1 MKNMILSL
9 ILIFSTYMANA
20 QITLENSYAYSTSVS
35 EVNDEDYFFYLMDVA
50 LSQCR
55 IYTKNHELQK
65 TIDLS
70 IPEGYY
76 LSDIKF
82 VGKGI
87 FNSDDL
93 IELLYIYEKY
103 VSTDAGSY
111 YQYGLSVVNEDGT
124 TLLLLPNGGWAEV
137 KNVANEN
144 KLLAYLYTY
153 NPEGYY
159 MVMTNVYTLEGS
171 ATMNSFSAIEQS
183 LAYPNP
189 TSEYISIETSQFPDL
204 KEGEFILFNAS
215 GTKVYSAEIQGNQI
229 FTMPVNQFPSGS
241 YFYSI
246 RNGKKLLGTNKI
258 IIR

>member
-1 MKNMILSL
+1 MKNLILSL
-9 ILIFSTYMANA
+9 ILISTVYLVNA
-20 QITLENSYAYSTSVS
+20 QITLENSYAYSASVS
-35 EVNDEDYFFYLMDVA
+35 EVNDEDYFYYLMDVD

-55 IYTKNHELQK
+55 IYTKSHELLK

-103 VSTDAGSY
+103 VPTDAGYY

-124 TLLLLPNGGWAEV
+124 VLLSLPNGGWAEV

-153 NPEGYY
+153 NPAGYY
-159 MVMTNVYTLEGS
+159 IVMTNVYTLGGS
-171 ATMNSFSAIEQS
+171 ATMNGFSTIEPS

-204 KEGEFILFNAS
+204 EKGEFILFNAT
-215 GTKVYSAEIQGNQI
+215 GTKIYSAEIQGDQI
-229 FTMPVNQFPSGS
+229 FTMPVNQFPSGN

-246 RNGKKLLGTNKI
+246 RDKNNLLGANKI